1 MAETFHTPFGD
12 IDPAAVEAATAAAA
26 AADSRRNIEE
36 ISIKFAKGLCSEPF
50 VSKEGKEFVR
60 IQIPNSDPADH
71 EPWQEFV
78 LESKQ
83 VYENQYGKG
92 LWAKIPAD
100 GHTTVSRSFLAG
112 KDENGKNIWDSRKRT
127 VSNREL
133 KEMVE
138 FYKNRGR
145 DERSSA
151 QEDRKEAHEKTAG
164 TGKDIPETEP
174 DHHLEKE
181 EAPLGKKA
189 SVKDQLAAG
198 KKEADRTDGAK
209 PKAPKKQHKEPER

>member
-12 IDPAAVEAATAAAA
+12 IDPAAAGAATAAAA

-50 VSKEGKEFVR
+50 MSKSGKEFVR

-83 VYENQYGKG
+83 VHENQYGKG

-100 GHTTVSRSFLAG
+100 GHTTVSRPFLAG

-138 FYKNRGR
+138 FYKTRGR
-145 DERSSA
+145 DARSSS
-151 QEDRKEAHEKTAG
+151 QEDRK
-164 TGKDIPETEP
+164 
-174 DHHLEKE
+174 
-181 EAPLGKKA
+181 A
-189 SVKDQLAAG
+189 SVKEALADD
-198 KKEADRTDGAK
+198 KKEADRANRR
-209 PKAPKKQHKEPER
+209 KAAPAKKQNKESER